1 MHIHA
6 VALLLT
12 TLLLPVNQDPA
23 GNWKMTIK
31 VGHVGEGLRTVI
43 LEVTEEPEK
52 GGYKGQITSMQN
64 RMTHADEVSFEGDTL
79 TVWYG
84 SYEYTLQID
93 GDSAS
98 GTVTSPSGTQD
109 VTAKR
114 QDTQLFAGDTPE
126 PYQKTWNGTIER
138 TEDGYSIVTRRNT
151 FSFTNPDAFAEQLTG
166 LAGNDASVTGLWRT
180 DKIEILTIEA
190 WERNRR

>member
-84 SYEYTLQID
+84 SYEYRPPRRCC
-93 GDSAS
+93 AS
-98 GTVTSPSGTQD
+98 
-109 VTAKR
+109 
-114 QDTQLFAGDTPE
+114 
-126 PYQKTWNGTIER
+126 R
-138 TEDGYSIVTRRNT
+138 T
-151 FSFTNPDAFAEQLTG
+151 
-166 LAGNDASVTGLWRT
+166 
-180 DKIEILTIEA
+180 
-190 WERNRR
+190 